1 VIPTKER
8 NEIIELLINK
18 LSSSD
23 TEFPYDEIRK
33 KYNIKESTL
42 IAEILRELS
51 DQDIIKESG
60 NTFHS
65 GKLLSKGLEIKR
77 NGGWLKA
84 LELDKS
90 DEERKRTRDEAELEN
105 LRYSTKLSKIQIR
118 WFNISL
124 LIGFIGGLSGILALV
139 LELQDQRPKD
149 NQKQN
154 SVEKVDTLKLSADT
168 LSITDMNRDSLKS
181 MGTKT
186 RANTVFK

>member
-1 VIPTKER
+1 MIPTKER

-23 TEFPYDEIRK
+23 TEFPYDEIKK
-33 KYNIKESTL
+33 KYNINESTL

-51 DQDIIKESG
+51 NQDIIKESG

-65 GKLLSKGLEIKR
+65 GELLSKGLEIKR

-124 LIGFIGGLSGILALV
+124 LIGFIGGLSGILALA
-139 LELQDQRPKD
+139 LELQDQRPK
-149 NQKQN
+149 NNLKQN
-154 SVEKVDTLKLSADT
+154 SVEKVDIPKLSADT
-168 LSITDMNRDSLKS
+168 LSIKDMNRDSLKNI
-181 MGTKT
+181 GGKNA
-186 RANTVFK
+186 R